1 MRILTGLFTA
11 ICLLA
16 QNIAQ
21 AQIEVPP
28 YQDPHLPADVR
39 ADDLLARLTLDEKV
53 SLMMNGSPAIKRLGI
68 PQFEWWSE
76 ALHGIGR
83 NGFATVFPITTAL
96 AATWNDALVYRCF
109 AAASDEARAKNNEAK
124 RRGEI
129 GRYQG
134 LSFWTPNIN
143 IFRDPRWGRGQE
155 TYGEDPWLTSRMGI
169 AVVRGLQGMQFDGTP
184 LPYGNGYLKLLACAK
199 HFAVHSGPEWNRH
212 EFNIQQLPERD
223 LWETYL
229 PAFKA
234 LVQEA
239 DVREVMCAY
248 QRIDGDPCCG
258 NRRYEQ
264 HILRDQWGFDGII
277 TSDCG
282 AINDFY
288 VAGRHGV
295 SPNAASASAKAV
307 LAGTDVEC
315 GSSYR
320 ALPEAVKSGK
330 ISEADIDRSLR
341 RLLIERIRVGDLDP
355 DEIVPW
361 TDIDTYVVAS
371 PEHRQLALEA
381 ARQSIVLLKNNG
393 ILPLNSSLFT
403 HHSSLTVMGPNA
415 NDSVML
421 WGNYTGYPTQTT
433 TILQGIRQKLAHPQ
447 PLPKGGAS
455 GAAETPLPKGGTSGA
470 TETSLPKGGASGAT
484 ETPLPWGGVGGGPLC
499 GLTRNEVHE
508 SRFDLMC
515 TPDGLP
521 GMRATYWNNTE
532 WQGTPAAVTI
542 LTEPIN
548 QSNGGATV
556 FAPGVNLEHFSARY
570 EGVFTPT
577 ADEVLTLREGSDD
590 MIRIYVNDQLVIE
603 QWKSRHRIDYRE
615 HEMTFRVGETYRIRI
630 DYVQIEDMAAMQFDL
645 FRRTTPTPEQL
656 LTEIGTADTIIFVGG
671 ISPQL
676 EGEEMKVDEP
686 GFRGGDRTSIE
697 LPQVQ
702 RDLLRLLH
710 DAGKKIIFIN
720 CSGGA
725 VALAPEAECCDAIIQ
740 AWYGG
745 ERAGEAVADV
755 LFGNYNPSGK
765 LPLTF
770 YRSTDDLPDFL
781 DYRMTNRTYR
791 YFRGKAL
798 YPFGYGLSYTTF
810 EVGEPEYIYN
820 KVRVAVTNTGQRDGD
835 EVLQVYVRRPADKNG
850 PLKTFRAYQR
860 VSLKAGE
867 TKHIE
872 LDFPR
877 ERFECWDTKT
887 NTMRVIPGR
896 YELMVGTSS
905 LARDLNTITVKI
917 K

>member
-16 QNIAQ
+16 QNSAQ

-83 NGFATVFPITTAL
+83 NGFATMFPITTAL

-341 RLLIERIRVGDLDP
+341 RLLIERILVGDLDP

-361 TDIDTYVVAS
+361 TDIDTDVVAS

-393 ILPLNSSLFT
+393 ILPIENRKSENRKLL
-403 HHSSLTVMGPNA
+403 VMGPNA

-433 TILQGIRQKLAHPQ
+433 TILQGIQQKLAHPQ
-447 PLPKGGAS
+447 PLPK
-455 GAAETPLPKGGTSGA
+455 
-470 TETSLPKGGASGAT
+470 
-484 ETPLPWGGVGGGPLC
+484 GGVGGGPLC

-508 SRFDLMC
+508 SRFNLMR

-521 GMRATYWNNTE
+521 GMRVTYWNNTE
-532 WQGTPAAVTI
+532 WQGQPATTGV

-556 FAPGVNLEHFSARY
+556 FASSTSPPATRERSPQSRTRYSPCAR
-570 EGVFTPT
+570 
-577 ADEVLTLREGSDD
+577 
-590 MIRIYVNDQLVIE
+590 
-603 QWKSRHRIDYRE
+603 
-615 HEMTFRVGETYRIRI
+615 
-630 DYVQIEDMAAMQFDL
+630 AAMT
-645 FRRTTPTPEQL
+645 RYASGSTTH
-656 LTEIGTADTIIFVGG
+656 
-671 ISPQL
+671 S
-676 EGEEMKVDEP
+676 
-686 GFRGGDRTSIE
+686 SSS
-697 LPQVQ
+697 
-702 RDLLRLLH
+702 
-710 DAGKKIIFIN
+710 
-720 CSGGA
+720 SGA
-725 VALAPEAECCDAIIQ
+725 
-740 AWYGG
+740 
-745 ERAGEAVADV
+745 
-755 LFGNYNPSGK
+755 
-765 LPLTF
+765 
-770 YRSTDDLPDFL
+770 
-781 DYRMTNRTYR
+781 
-791 YFRGKAL
+791 
-798 YPFGYGLSYTTF
+798 
-810 EVGEPEYIYN
+810 
-820 KVRVAVTNTGQRDGD
+820 
-835 EVLQVYVRRPADKNG
+835 
-850 PLKTFRAYQR
+850 
-860 VSLKAGE
+860 
-867 TKHIE
+867 
-872 LDFPR
+872 
-877 ERFECWDTKT
+877 
-887 NTMRVIPGR
+887 RVI
-896 YELMVGTSS
+896 V
-905 LARDLNTITVKI
+905 
-917 K
+917 